1 MIRALLAGR
10 ALVRVLVGGSE
21 KSADIEVKDVT

>member
-10 ALVRVLVGGSE
+10 ALVRVLVGGCE
-21 KSADIEVKDVT
+21 KPADIEVEDKT